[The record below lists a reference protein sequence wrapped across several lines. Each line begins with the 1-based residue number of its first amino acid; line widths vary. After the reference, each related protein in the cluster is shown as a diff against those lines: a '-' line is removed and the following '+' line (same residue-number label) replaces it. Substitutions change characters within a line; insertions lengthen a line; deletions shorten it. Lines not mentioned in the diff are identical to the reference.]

1 MAAQASPLHSAH
13 HWHLHVFRSPMG
25 ESEFRFAP
33 LLRWLGLTLIVVLV
47 LQMAA
52 VVVAIDWAD
61 TSRPPQVTGPLVALA
76 PLGFLGLLVTLIAS
90 RLEDPQQRHTPLR
103 WVVCGC
109 SALLAAGM
117 IAAIPMS
124 LSSEAGDAIQLQNL
138 DQGRQ
143 ALKEARQFREDD
155 QQVEAL
161 GEQLAQ
167 AGQLAADATD
177 DDKRRAAQVMVDEQI
192 VQMEEQLQR
201 FEAQRTR
208 ESRQRLIG
216 GTASA
221 VVLAVAFALLAL
233 TAVL

>member
-1 MAAQASPLHSAH
+1 MS
-13 HWHLHVFRSPMG
+13 RSPIG

-33 LLRWLGLTLIVVLV
+33 LLRWLGLTLIVVLL

-61 TSRPPQVTGPLVALA
+61 TSRPPQLTGPLVALA

-90 RLEDPQQRHTPLR
+90 RLDHPQQRHTLLR
-103 WVVCGC
+103 WFVFGC

-117 IAAIPMS
+117 IAAIPIS
-124 LSSEAGDAIQLQNL
+124 LSSGAGDASQLQNL
-138 DQGRQ
+138 EQGRK
-143 ALKEARQFREDD
+143 AMKEARQFRDD
-155 QQVEAL
+155 EQQVAAL

-167 AGQLAADATD
+167 AGQLAADATA
-177 DDKRRAAQVMVDEQI
+177 DDKRLAAEVMVDEQI
-192 VQMEEQLQR
+192 DQMEAQLQR
-201 FEAQRTR
+201 FEVQRTR